1 VRAGRIQ
8 FLLGCAIKIG
18 TAFHP
23 AWPLP
28 RSVKRTRRPRS
39 RTQPRV
45 RKTKQ
50 PRKRWWRVGGSRHLF
65 FFFVSATARRLL
77 LRGARQC
84 FSPTFDGN
92 AAEAAGSGWEVCER
106 EYRANGA
113 QPFFSLRG
121 NGVPKKPSLL
131 GSGRRCTHGRC
142 RAVKCDVGVPPHLC
156 MGQLTQVKGV
166 GGGSPQLNFFFTQVM
181 LQLLCTVDWLVELA
195 RVL

>member
-1 VRAGRIQ
+1 MQTKIRARWPDTISSRLRDQDWHG
-8 FLLGCAIKIG
+8 LSPSIG
-18 TAFHP
+18 TAPLRQAHTTAHVVGQTVPSPRHCP
-23 AWPLP
+23 A
-28 RSVKRTRRPRS
+28 
-39 RTQPRV
+39 QE
-45 RKTKQ
+45 
-50 PRKRWWRVGGSRHLF
+50 
-65 FFFVSATARRLL
+65 RRLL

-166 GGGSPQLNFFFTQVM
+166 GGVLPSSIFFFTQVM

>member
-1 VRAGRIQ
+1 MQTKIRARWPDTISSRLRDQDWHGLSPSMATAPLHQ
-8 FLLGCAIKIG
+8 AHTTAPLKNAASCSQNKATPEEMVACWWF
-18 TAFHP
+18 TAF
-23 AWPLP
+23 
-28 RSVKRTRRPRS
+28 V
-39 RTQPRV
+39 
-45 RKTKQ
+45 
-50 PRKRWWRVGGSRHLF
+50 

-142 RAVKCDVGVPPHLC
+142 RAEKCDVGVPPHLC

-166 GGGSPQLNFFFTQVM
+166 GGVLPSSIFF
-181 LQLLCTVDWLVELA
+181 LLK
-195 RVL
+195 